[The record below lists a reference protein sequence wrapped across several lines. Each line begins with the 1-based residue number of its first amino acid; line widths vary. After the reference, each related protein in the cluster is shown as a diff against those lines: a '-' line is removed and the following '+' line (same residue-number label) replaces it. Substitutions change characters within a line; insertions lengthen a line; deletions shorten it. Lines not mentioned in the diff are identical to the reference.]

1 MACID
6 IIERVRACIDARVS
20 EIRAQ
25 QADTIIYM
33 MDLRGNPETD
43 CQALASAVASMLD
56 GISDQV
62 AADLRR
68 ETHADGADLVVKIRH
83 KLPQHIRARVAAE
96 FNGTNAA
103 QLATRYGISR
113 RTVYNYAR
121 VGK

>member
-6 IIERVRACIDARVS
+6 IIERVRACINARLREVS
-20 EIRAQ
+20 DQ
-25 QADTIIYM
+25 QADAISYY

-62 AADLRR
+62 AADLRQ
-68 ETHADGADLVVKIRH
+68 ETHADDADLVVKIRH
-83 KLPQHIRARVAAE
+83 KHPQHIRARVAAE
-96 FNGTNAA
+96 FNGTNAD

-121 VGK
+121 GG